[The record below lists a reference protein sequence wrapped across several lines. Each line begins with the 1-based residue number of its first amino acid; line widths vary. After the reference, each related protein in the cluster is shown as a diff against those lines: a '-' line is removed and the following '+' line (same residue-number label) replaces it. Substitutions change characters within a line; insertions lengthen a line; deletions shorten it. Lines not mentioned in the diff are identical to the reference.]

1 MSDLGT
7 AAADLAAH
15 WNLTLGP
22 RLPGGSAG
30 EVRAVTRA
38 DGTPAV
44 LKISLPH
51 REARHEADAL
61 AAWSGNGA
69 VRLLDRDD
77 DRWALLLE
85 RCHPGTPLA
94 AAGPEFAL
102 DVLVE
107 LLPRLWI
114 VPETPFDTLAEESVL
129 WVEDL
134 PREWEESGRSYDRRL
149 LDAALELLAWLP
161 ASQGEQVLVNQD
173 LHGDNVIAAERE
185 PWLLIDPKPLLG
197 EREFAVAPIVRSGE
211 LGFSRRQVLGRLR
224 RLCGDFGLD
233 RERARGWTI
242 AQTMAWVMDGD
253 GRPFAGSL
261 ELVEWLLADA
271 S

>member
-1 MSDLGT
+1 MSDLL
-7 AAADLAAH
+7 ASSAELAAH

-44 LKISLPH
+44 LKISKPH
-51 REARHEADAL
+51 REARCEVDAL
-61 AAWSGNGA
+61 AAWIGNGA
-69 VRLLDRDD
+69 IRLLERDD
-77 DRWALLLE
+77 DRWAMLLE

-94 AAGPEFAL
+94 AAGADLAL
-102 DVLVE
+102 DVLAD

-114 VPETPFDTLAEESVL
+114 PDPAGPFDTLAEESRL
-129 WVEDL
+129 WLDEL
-134 PREWEESGRSYDRRL
+134 PAEWEESGRAYDRRL
-149 LDAALELLAWLP
+149 LDVALELLAWLP
-161 ASQGEQVLVNQD
+161 GTQGEQVLVNQD

-211 LGFSRRQVLGRLR
+211 LGFSRTQVLGRLD
-224 RLCGDFGLD
+224 RLCGDHGLD
-233 RERARGWTI
+233 RDRAKGWTI
-242 AQTMAWVMDGD
+242 AQTMAWVMDEDGD
-253 GRPFAGSL
+253 PYPGSL
-261 ELVEWLLADA
+261 ELVEWLLAD
-271 S
+271 

>member
-1 MSDLGT
+1 MTPS
-7 AAADLAAH
+7 AADLAAH

-51 REARHEADAL
+51 REARYEADAL
-61 AAWSGNGA
+61 AAWNGHGA
-69 VRLLDRDD
+69 VRLLERDG
-77 DRWALLLE
+77 DRWAMLLE

-94 AAGPEFAL
+94 AAGERVAL
-102 DVLVE
+102 DVLAG
-107 LLPRLWI
+107 LLPRLW
-114 VPETPFDTLAEESVL
+114 VPVPDGPFDTLAEESRL
-129 WVEDL
+129 WIEDL

-161 ASQGEQVLVNQD
+161 GSQGEQMLVNQD

-185 PWLLIDPKPLLG
+185 PWLLIDPKPLAG

-211 LGFSRRQVLGRLR
+211 LGHSRTQALGRLD
-224 RLCGDFGLD
+224 RLCADHGLD
-233 RERARGWTI
+233 RDRARGWTI
-242 AQTMAWVMDGD
+242 AQTMAWVMDD
-253 GRPFAGSL
+253 RGRPFPGSI